1 MLFKKE
7 NIINNFF
14 FIKLLTINFDK
25 LEENI
30 YLKDI
35 ININDINDSILIEYL
50 NNNDILNNFMIDKIF
65 NYNKNSKC
73 FILKNL
79 LNKNEIYIYSV
90 TNDSDNIIENFL
102 KNLNRL
108 KIKSQDLSCLDKDNC
123 LLMNG
128 VYQELFENNTFKLIK
143 EYIKTLSSDMIINI
157 VGYSINGCSSILLSY
172 LLTYVCNNT
181 INVYSYATPK
191 FCNIDLINEINK
203 KSNIN
208 LLIINNKFDPFQL
221 VLPNFTLNF
230 ENVLIYRKN
239 IKYFSKHNID
249 NIINSNFR
257 NNFIYYSYNN
267 HIISEC
273 LKSLIKSFE
282 NFKK

>member
-35 ININDINDSILIEYL
+35 ININDLDDLSLIEYL
-50 NNNDILNNFMIDKIF
+50 NYNNILNNFMIDKIF
-65 NYNKNSKC
+65 NYNENSKC
-73 FILKNL
+73 LILKNL
-79 LNKNEIYIYSV
+79 INENEIYIYSIS
-90 TNDSDNIIENFL
+90 DSSDNIIKNFL

-108 KIKSQDLSCLDKDNC
+108 KIKSQDLSCIDKNNC

-143 EYIKTLSSDMIINI
+143 EYIKTLSSEMIINI
-157 VGYSINGCSSILLSY
+157 IGYSINGCSSILLSY
-172 LLTYVCNNT
+172 LLTYICNNT
-181 INVYSYATPK
+181 INVYSYATSK
-191 FCNIDLINEINK
+191 FCNTDLINEINK

-239 IKYFSKHNID
+239 IKFFSNDNID
-249 NIINSNFR
+249 NIIISNFR
-257 NNFIYYSYNN
+257 NNFFYYSYEN
-267 HIISEC
+267 HIISKC

-282 NFKK
+282 NFEE